1 MNTQQELE
9 LAQKLAKLLD
19 QNTQQVDQGT
29 AAKLLAARKEAL
41 AHYQDKPAHVW
52 LPQWATAG
60 TGGWFAPFG
69 YNLRTGMVL
78 AALLVVG
85 AGFRTVQQGN
95 VAVTTLFGKYRR
107 VLRPGLNVI
116 IPLFEKVY
124 RRITVQNR
132 AVELQFQA
140 ITQDQANVYFTAMMV
155 YGAINEQEE
164 TIKNIAFKFVSE
176 KDFLTAL
183 VRSVEGSTR
192 GFVAT
197 KRQAEILGL
206 RGEIVSE
213 VKENLDHVIETWGY
227 HLIDLQL
234 NDITFDQAIT
244 TSMAQ
249 VVASNNLKAAAT
261 NEGDALLIRKT
272 KEAEALGDKLGEARE
287 LTEVEVALFDQW
299 VQAFLEEWQQHL
311 PAAPAPTPRG
321 RSGRHSACR

>member
-1 MNTQQELE
+1 MSSNAIVIIVVVFIAL
-9 LAQKLAKLLD
+9 LAILTGLR
-19 QNTQQVDQGT
+19 QVNQGT
-29 AAKLLAARKEAL
+29 
-41 AHYQDKPAHVW
+41 
-52 LPQWATAG
+52 
-60 TGGWFAPFG
+60 
-69 YNLRTGMVL
+69 
-78 AALLVVG
+78 
-85 AGFRTVQQGN
+85 
-95 VAVTTLFGKYRR
+95 VAVTTIFGKYRR
-107 VLRPGLNVI
+107 TLRPGLNVVWPFI
-116 IPLFEKVY
+116 EKIF
-124 RRITVQNR
+124 RRISIQNR

-140 ITQDQANVYFTAMMV
+140 ITSDQANVYFTAMMV
-155 YGAINEQEE
+155 YGAISESEE

-197 KRQAEILGL
+197 KKQAEILGL

-261 NEGDALLIRKT
+261 NEGDALLIRRT
-272 KEAEALGDKLGEARE
+272 KEAEAAGTAVRIEAEAERTAAQ
-287 LTEVEVALFDQW
+287 LRGQGVALFRAEVARGLAQAAREMESNSVDQSLILFSMW
-299 VQAFLEEWQQHL
+299 TESLRHVAENGKGNVLFLDGSPAGMEKQMQDLMAMQQLHVVQ
-311 PAAPAPTPRG
+311 TPPK
-321 RSGRHSACR
+321 

>member
-1 MNTQQELE
+1 MSSGTI
-9 LAQKLAKLLD
+9 AGIVVGIIVLLVILTGLRTV
-19 QNTQQVDQGT
+19 NQGT
-29 AAKLLAARKEAL
+29 
-41 AHYQDKPAHVW
+41 
-52 LPQWATAG
+52 
-60 TGGWFAPFG
+60 
-69 YNLRTGMVL
+69 
-78 AALLVVG
+78 
-85 AGFRTVQQGN
+85 
-95 VAVTTLFGKYRR
+95 VAVTTIFGKYRR
-107 VLRPGLNVI
+107 TLRPGLNVVVPFI
-116 IPLFEKVY
+116 EKIY
-124 RRITVQNR
+124 RRISIQNR

-155 YGAINEQEE
+155 YGAISESEE

-197 KRQAEILGL
+197 KKQAEILAL
-206 RGEIVSE
+206 RGEIVAE
-213 VKENLDHVIETWGY
+213 VKDNLDHVIETWGF

-272 KEAEALGDKLGEARE
+272 KEAEALGTAVRIEAEAERTAAQLRGQGVALFREEVARGLAQAARE
-287 LTEVEVALFDQW
+287 LDNNSVDSSLILFSMWTETIRQMAENGKGNVFFLDGSPEGMQRQMRDLMAMQQLDVVRDQ
-299 VQAFLEEWQQHL
+299 
-311 PAAPAPTPRG
+311 PT
-321 RSGRHSACR
+321 S